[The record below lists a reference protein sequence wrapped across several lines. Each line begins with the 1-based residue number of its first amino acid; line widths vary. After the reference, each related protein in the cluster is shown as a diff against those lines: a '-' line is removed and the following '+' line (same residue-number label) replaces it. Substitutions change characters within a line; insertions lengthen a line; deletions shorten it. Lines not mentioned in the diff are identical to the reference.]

1 MEEDMS
7 DVVANNGKIVTGKKI
22 ASWKNAL
29 EHDEWPNGWVNVG
42 EIIEGKLPKTT
53 PEMAE

>member
-1 MEEDMS
+1 MS

-22 ASWKNAL
+22 ASWENAL
-29 EHDEWPNGWVNVG
+29 EHDEWPDGWVNVG